1 MTNNA
6 PSTHFVRAA
15 VALAALVA
23 LAACGDKPEAAVRV
37 NNTDIPAPLVDL
49 LVQQRG
55 LKGDQAEAAS
65 RQIVERL
72 INEQLALQ
80 KASDMKLDR
89 EPRIALA
96 LEAAR
101 REVLARAY
109 AERVGEAASKP
120 TAADVKQF
128 YEAKPALFK
137 QRRIYNIQEILIEC
151 KPDQVQ
157 VLREKLAASTNV
169 NAFLDYLRAN
179 DFRYQGSQAT
189 RAAEQLP
196 AVALDGFSKMKDGS
210 AAVLASTTGAQVLVL
225 AGSRDQPL
233 TEDQAKPVIEQI
245 LTTERKRKLIEEDL
259 KTLRAGAKIEY
270 ANRFSQAASGAA
282 APAVPAS
289 K

>member
-1 MTNNA
+1 MTQLS
-6 PSTHFVRAA
+6 PSPLLRAV
-15 VALAALVA
+15 VALAALMA
-23 LAACGDKPEAAVRV
+23 LTACGDKPEAAVRV

-55 LKGDQAEAAS
+55 LKGEQADAAS

-80 KASDMKLDR
+80 KATDMKLDR

-128 YEAKPALFK
+128 YDTKPALFK
-137 QRRIYNIQEILIEC
+137 ERRVYNIQEILIEC
-151 KPDQVQ
+151 KPEQVQ
-157 VLREKLAASTNV
+157 MLREKLAASANV

-179 DFRYQGSQAT
+179 DFRYQGSQAVRT
-189 RAAEQLP
+189 AEQLP
-196 AVALDGFSKMKDGS
+196 PVALEGFSKMKDGS
-210 AAVLASTTGAQVLVL
+210 AAVLGSATGAQVLVL
-225 AGSRDQPL
+225 ANSRDQPL
-233 TEDQAKPVIEQI
+233 TEEQAKPVIEQMLI
-245 LTTERKRKLIEEDL
+245 AERKRKLIEEDL
-259 KTLRAGAKIEY
+259 RTLRAGAKIEY
-270 ANRFSQAASGAA
+270 ASRFSQPASAAAAASTAA
-282 APAVPAS
+282 S
-289 K
+289 R